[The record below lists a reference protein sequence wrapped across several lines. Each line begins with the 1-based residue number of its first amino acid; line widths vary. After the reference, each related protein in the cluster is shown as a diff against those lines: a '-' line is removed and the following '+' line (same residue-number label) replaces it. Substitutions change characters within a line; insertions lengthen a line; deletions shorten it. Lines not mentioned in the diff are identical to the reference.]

1 VEITEWSSF
10 MDRPTHKDS
19 NKIYFVFSYI
29 STNFCEFLK
38 SESIFGNYLNAKG
51 IEKGNHEMCRIRPTA
66 LVQMTA
72 RPAPLDG
79 PTVAPSPAA
88 GPARPAQTFGVARAH
103 ARGSRRCDSLRRAGG
118 LGGAKPVAQEPV
130 EHGACTEQGEEVVEL
145 TKQRGSSESGWRGG
159 IRTTTNLG
167 RWPVVIRCRSCTSE
181 KWRGEVGVRVCVSMN
196 GHGGPTCCA
205 SLERSKGATY

>member
-1 VEITEWSSF
+1 LDSWNFKLGNNVEITEWSSF
-10 MDRPTHKDS
+10 MDRPTHKDA

-88 GPARPAQTFGVARAH
+88 GPAGRPKPSVWRERTPEAVGGVTPF
-103 ARGSRRCDSLRRAGG
+103 DEL
-118 LGGAKPVAQEPV
+118 VA
-130 EHGACTEQGEEVVEL
+130 
-145 TKQRGSSESGWRGG
+145 
-159 IRTTTNLG
+159 
-167 RWPVVIRCRSCTSE
+167 
-181 KWRGEVGVRVCVSMN
+181 
-196 GHGGPTCCA
+196 
-205 SLERSKGATY
+205 